1 MAKQK
6 QKRGIK
12 LKTYKIKVEEHHIV
26 EKTYY
31 IVSPNKKEAIK
42 RAKANDWDDATADD
56 PTGNIA
62 KIKVIS
68 TSDIGETSEYKPYS
82 AYEYKVSEGF

>member
-12 LKTYKIKVEEHHIV
+12 LKTNETRVFWYKIKVEEHHIV

-68 TSDIGETSEYKPYS
+68 TSDIGETSEYK
-82 AYEYKVSEGF
+82 VSEGF